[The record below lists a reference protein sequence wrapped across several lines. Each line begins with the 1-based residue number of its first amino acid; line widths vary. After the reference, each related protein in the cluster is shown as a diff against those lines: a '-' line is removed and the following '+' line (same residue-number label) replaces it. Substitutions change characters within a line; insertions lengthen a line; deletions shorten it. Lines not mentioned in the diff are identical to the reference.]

1 MSHSYDCRPWSTQIS
16 GGGGI
21 TGRPAVITGTT
32 RLTID
37 DAATRQPLEAH
48 PRRHYAHPGQLMTLP
63 CEAPVLKLGVQSKVP
78 FEQMVQDAGIA
89 RIRHPISSAV
99 WRLPRVSCDNTRSSC
114 SLCAVVWHRADFS
127 HQCIIRRAA
136 LCTHH
141 KSTHVAVYSTFIHAD
156 RILRFRGRVGHSE
169 APTHHTPP
177 VRLRDARPYA
187 TMLRRAMHHHAELI
201 PKPTETHRLPAPVL
215 ASLAAPLA
223 RPRPARSTGL
233 PWRIRS

>member
-127 HQCIIRRAA
+127 HQCIIYVERPCVHIIN
-136 LCTHH
+136 L
-141 KSTHVAVYSTFIHAD
+141 
-156 RILRFRGRVGHSE
+156 
-169 APTHHTPP
+169 HTWPC
-177 VRLRDARPYA
+177 
-187 TMLRRAMHHHAELI
+187 I
-201 PKPTETHRLPAPVL
+201 PHL
-215 ASLAAPLA
+215 
-223 RPRPARSTGL
+223 
-233 PWRIRS
+233 